1 MKKTLLFLFAFVA
14 IQLAASY
21 GVQAIFR
28 LIGGDPLS
36 VSSLILSMAVFSIVT
51 IVVFL
56 YAKWCVVSPHYL
68 RTRPWGVF
76 IWSGLL
82 ALGLIIPSAWL
93 QEMMPPLPNIIQEQL
108 TAVLRHPLGFVAVGL
123 LAPLIEEIVFRGAI
137 LRALL
142 HQFSKA
148 WVAILLSALFFA
160 LIHANPAQMPHAF
173 AVGLLLGWM
182 YWRTSSI
189 LPGMAYHF
197 VNNAVAY
204 VMANIVADPNAPLI
218 MYFGGSTTLE
228 LQAVLF
234 SLCIALPALYQLW
247 RLFQVK

>member
-1 MKKTLLFLFAFVA
+1 MKKALSFFFIFAALQLLTSFAAAGVAAVLHFDAQQVWVHIASLFISSVITGALFL
-14 IQLAASY
+14 
-21 GVQAIFR
+21 R
-28 LIGGDPLS
+28 LG
-36 VSSLILSMAVFSIVT
+36 
-51 IVVFL
+51 
-56 YAKWCVVSPHYL
+56 WCKVSPHYL

-173 AVGLLLGWM
+173 AVGLLLG
-182 YWRTSSI
+182 
-189 LPGMAYHF
+189 
-197 VNNAVAY
+197 
-204 VMANIVADPNAPLI
+204 
-218 MYFGGSTTLE
+218 
-228 LQAVLF
+228 
-234 SLCIALPALYQLW
+234 
-247 RLFQVK
+247 